1 VTRRNAIPST
11 IDISPTHV
19 TTGLPHTPTAL
30 LLDFDGVILESVELK
45 IQAFLT
51 IYENETPEKLA
62 QVLEYQSLHGGIT
75 RRIKFQY
82 FEKHLF
88 GRSGDPAEVER
99 LSAAY
104 TRLVHDAVLAC
115 PFVPGAEKFLQ
126 SAHDQVDLHV
136 VSGTPVEELVDIIQR
151 RGLSVYFKSV
161 QGAPETKPEAFA
173 RILAQNGYEP
183 ARTLAVGDATT
194 EYFAATDLGIP
205 FLGVVPDG
213 EPNPFPAHVPVVS
226 SLETL
231 DELVGVA

>member
-1 VTRRNAIPST
+1 MTR
-11 IDISPTHV
+11 
-19 TTGLPHTPTAL
+19 LPRAPAAL

-45 IQAFLT
+45 IQAYLK
-51 IYENETPEKLA
+51 IYENEAPGKLA

-75 RRIKFQY
+75 RRVKFRH
-82 FEKHLF
+82 FEQQLF
-88 GRSGDPAEVER
+88 GRSGDSAEIER
-99 LSAAY
+99 LSADF

-115 PFVPGAEKFLQ
+115 PFVPGAEKFLR

-161 QGAPETKPEAFA
+161 QGAPATKPEAFA
-173 RILAQNGYEP
+173 RILMQNGYEP
-183 ARTLAVGDATT
+183 ACTLAVGDATT
-194 EYFAATDLGIP
+194 EYLAATGLGIP

-213 EPNPFPAHVPVVS
+213 EPNPFPAHVPVVP

-231 DELVGVA
+231 DQLVGVA